1 VGHRPAQSRL
11 TTETRLRERARAAM
25 YFHPLHSPDSS
36 QIGYL
41 LADLDEQEAV
51 VIDPPPRQTELILA
65 LLTERSLRLCHVLR
79 THVHQVDA
87 ADCSALCD
95 CTSAQLVVGE
105 AATLPRGCSRE
116 AMRVAHGAR
125 LVFGNEVVRVLS
137 TPGHTPGCLS
147 YLWRD
152 RLFCGD
158 AFDVG
163 SCCAGDG
170 EADPGALFDTL
181 TRRLFTLPE
190 QTLVFPAHPIK
201 GRHVATL
208 GELRARYAPRLQQS
222 RDGFI
227 TDMMQ
232 RRPRPTASRIAAP
245 AAEG

>member
-1 VGHRPAQSRL
+1 
-11 TTETRLRERARAAM
+11 M
-25 YFHPLHSPDSS
+25 YFHPLQSTDSS

-65 LLTERSLRLCHVLR
+65 LLTERSLRLCQVLR

-87 ADCSALCD
+87 ADCSPLCD
-95 CTSAQLVVGE
+95 RTSAQLVVGE
-105 AATLPRGCSRE
+105 SAVMPPHCHVDTLRATHGT
-116 AMRVAHGAR
+116 RV
-125 LVFGNEVVRVLS
+125 VFGHEVVRVPS

-163 SCCAGDG
+163 SCGAGAS
-170 EADPGALFDTL
+170 EADPGLLFDSL

-227 TDMMQ
+227 TDMIQ
-232 RRPRPTASRIAAP
+232 RRDRAPAGRNAAP
-245 AAEG
+245 VQPR

>member
-1 VGHRPAQSRL
+1 
-11 TTETRLRERARAAM
+11 M

-36 QIGYL
+36 LIGYL

-79 THVHQVDA
+79 THIHRVDA

-105 AATLPRGCSRE
+105 AAALPQGCSRE
-116 AMRVAHGAR
+116 AVRVAHGTR

-170 EADPGALFDTL
+170 EADRSSNSTPWAS
-181 TRRLFTLPE
+181 
-190 QTLVFPAHPIK
+190 
-201 GRHVATL
+201 
-208 GELRARYAPRLQQS
+208 YAWRNNTP
-222 RDGFI
+222 
-227 TDMMQ
+227 
-232 RRPRPTASRIAAP
+232 
-245 AAEG
+245 

>member
-1 VGHRPAQSRL
+1 
-11 TTETRLRERARAAM
+11 M
-25 YFHPLHSPDSS
+25 YFHPLQSTDSS

-51 VIDPPPRQTELILA
+51 VIDPPPRQSELILA
-65 LLTERSLRLCHVLR
+65 LLTERSLRLCHVMR
-79 THVHQVDA
+79 THVHQMDA
-87 ADCSALCD
+87 ADCSPLCD
-95 CTSAQLVVGE
+95 RTSAQLVVGE
-105 AATLPRGCSRE
+105 AAVMPAQCQVDTLR
-116 AMRVAHGAR
+116 AKHGTR

-152 RLFCGD
+152 RLLCGD
-158 AFDVG
+158 ACDVDSCGAGG
-163 SCCAGDG
+163 S
-170 EADPGALFDTL
+170 EADPGMLFDTL

-227 TDMMQ
+227 TDMIQ
-232 RRPRPTASRIAAP
+232 RRDRAPAGRNAAP
-245 AAEG
+245 ALPR

>member
-1 VGHRPAQSRL
+1 
-11 TTETRLRERARAAM
+11 M

-79 THVHQVDA
+79 THVHRIDA

-95 CTSAQLVVGE
+95 RTGARLVVGE
-105 AATLPRGCSRE
+105 TAQLPPHCRIDTLRAT
-116 AMRVAHGAR
+116 HGTR
-125 LVFGNEVVRVLS
+125 LVAGNEVVRVLS

-163 SCCAGDG
+163 SYGAGDT
-170 EADPGALFDTL
+170 EADPGMLFDSL

-190 QTLVFPAHPIK
+190 QTLVFPAHPIE

-208 GELRARYAPRLQQS
+208 GELRSRYAPRLQHS
-222 RDGFI
+222 REGFI
-227 TDMMQ
+227 TEMIQ
-232 RRPRPTASRIAAP
+232 RRQRTPPGASTASTLPR
-245 AAEG
+245 

>member
-1 VGHRPAQSRL
+1 MP
-11 TTETRLRERARAAM
+11 TRCA
-25 YFHPLHSPDSS
+25 
-36 QIGYL
+36 
-41 LADLDEQEAV
+41 LA
-51 VIDPPPRQTELILA
+51 
-65 LLTERSLRLCHVLR
+65 CH
-79 THVHQVDA
+79 QADA
-87 ADCSALCD
+87 TDCSALCD
-95 CTSAQLVVGE
+95 CTAAQLVVGE
-105 AATLPRGCSRE
+105 AATLPGDCGRE
-116 AMRVAHGAR
+116 ALRVAHGIR

-163 SCCAGDG
+163 SCGAGGG
-170 EADPGALFDTL
+170 ESDPGALFDTL
-181 TRRLFTLPE
+181 DPPPVQRLPE

-201 GRHVATL
+201 GRHVATV

>member
-1 VGHRPAQSRL
+1 
-11 TTETRLRERARAAM
+11 M
-25 YFHPLHSPDSS
+25 YFHPLQSTDSS

-51 VIDPPPRQTELILA
+51 VIDPPPRQSELILA
-65 LLTERSLRLCHVLR
+65 LLTERSLRLCHVMR
-79 THVHQVDA
+79 THVHQMDA
-87 ADCSALCD
+87 ADCSPLCD
-95 CTSAQLVVGE
+95 RTSAQLVVGE
-105 AATLPRGCSRE
+105 AAVMPAQCQVDTLR
-116 AMRVAHGAR
+116 AKHGTR

-163 SCCAGDG
+163 SCGAGDS
-170 EADPGALFDTL
+170 EADPGLLFDSL

-227 TDMMQ
+227 TDMIQ
-232 RRPRPTASRIAAP
+232 RRDRAPAGRNAAP
-245 AAEG
+245 ALPR

>member
-1 VGHRPAQSRL
+1 MRSR
-11 TTETRLRERARAAM
+11 
-25 YFHPLHSPDSS
+25 SS
-36 QIGYL
+36 
-41 LADLDEQEAV
+41 
-51 VIDPPPRQTELILA
+51 
-65 LLTERSLRLCHVLR
+65 RSKCAGSL
-79 THVHQVDA
+79 
-87 ADCSALCD
+87 
-95 CTSAQLVVGE
+95 
-105 AATLPRGCSRE
+105 GCSS
-116 AMRVAHGAR
+116 AALRVAHGTR

-190 QTLVFPAHPIK
+190 QTIVFPAHPIK

-232 RRPRPTASRIAAP
+232 RRPRGATPRIAAP
-245 AAEG
+245 TAGS

>member
-1 VGHRPAQSRL
+1 
-11 TTETRLRERARAAM
+11 M

-36 QIGYL
+36 LIGYL

-51 VIDPPPRQTELILA
+51 IIDPPPRHTELILA

-79 THVHQVDA
+79 THVHQVDV
-87 ADCSALCD
+87 ADCSPLCD
-95 CTSAQLVVGE
+95 RTSAQLVVGE
-105 AATLPRGCSRE
+105 AASMPIGCGQAVHR
-116 AMRVAHGAR
+116 AAHGSR
-125 LVFGNEVVRVLS
+125 LVFGNEVIRVLS

-163 SCCAGDG
+163 SCGAGDG
-170 EADPGALFDTL
+170 EADPGMMFDTL

-190 QTLVFPAHPIK
+190 QTLVFPAHPIR
-201 GRHVATL
+201 GRQVATL
-208 GELRARYAPRLQQS
+208 GELRTRYAARLQQS

-227 TDMMQ
+227 TDMIQ
-232 RRPRPTASRIAAP
+232 RRERTPAGKASALPLPRP
-245 AAEG
+245 

>member
-1 VGHRPAQSRL
+1 
-11 TTETRLRERARAAM
+11 M

-65 LLTERSLRLCHVLR
+65 LLTDRNLRLCHVLR

-87 ADCSALCD
+87 ADCSPLCD
-95 CTSAQLVVGE
+95 RTSAQLVVGE
-105 AATLPRGCSRE
+105 AAVMPSHCRVDT
-116 AMRVAHGAR
+116 MRAAHGTR

-147 YLWRD
+147 FLWRD

-163 SCCAGDG
+163 SCGTGDG
-170 EADPGALFDTL
+170 EADPGMLFDSL

-190 QTLVFPAHPIK
+190 QTLAFPAHPIK

-208 GELRARYAPRLQQS
+208 GELRTRFAPRLQHS

-227 TDMMQ
+227 TEMTQ
-232 RRPRPTASRIAAP
+232 RRERTPAIRSAP
-245 AAEG
+245 ATLSR

>member
-1 VGHRPAQSRL
+1 
-11 TTETRLRERARAAM
+11 M

-65 LLTERSLRLCHVLR
+65 LLTERSLRLCHVLC
-79 THVHQVDA
+79 THVHQADA
-87 ADCSALCD
+87 TDCSALCD
-95 CTSAQLVVGE
+95 CTAAQLVVGE
-105 AATLPRGCSRE
+105 AATLPGDCGRE
-116 AMRVAHGAR
+116 ALRVAHGIR

-201 GRHVATL
+201 GRHVATV

>member
-1 VGHRPAQSRL
+1 
-11 TTETRLRERARAAM
+11 M
-25 YFHPLHSPDSS
+25 YFHPLHSPESS

-65 LLTERSLRLCHVLR
+65 LLTERSLRLCHVLC
-79 THVHQVDA
+79 THVHQADTT
-87 ADCSALCD
+87 DCSALCD
-95 CTSAQLVVGE
+95 CTAAQLVVGE
-105 AATLPRGCSRE
+105 AATLPGDCGRE
-116 AMRVAHGAR
+116 ALRVAHGIR

-137 TPGHTPGCLS
+137 TPGHPPGCLS

-163 SCCAGDG
+163 SCGAGGG
-170 EADPGALFDTL
+170 ESDPGQLFDTL

-232 RRPRPTASRIAAP
+232 RRAHPATARIPAS

>member
-1 VGHRPAQSRL
+1 
-11 TTETRLRERARAAM
+11 M
-25 YFHPLHSPDSS
+25 YFHPLQSTDSS

-51 VIDPPPRQTELILA
+51 VIDPPPRQSELILA
-65 LLTERSLRLCHVLR
+65 LLTERSLRLCHVMR
-79 THVHQVDA
+79 THVHQMDA
-87 ADCSALCD
+87 ADCSPLCD
-95 CTSAQLVVGE
+95 RTSAQLVVGE
-105 AATLPRGCSRE
+105 AAVMPAQCQVDTLR
-116 AMRVAHGAR
+116 AKHGTR

-152 RLFCGD
+152 RLLCGD
-158 AFDVG
+158 AFDVDSCGAGG
-163 SCCAGDG
+163 S
-170 EADPGALFDTL
+170 EADPGMLFDTL

-227 TDMMQ
+227 TDMIQ
-232 RRPRPTASRIAAP
+232 RRKRAP
-245 AAEG
+245 AGRNTATVPLR

>member
-1 VGHRPAQSRL
+1 
-11 TTETRLRERARAAM
+11 M
-25 YFHPLHSPDSS
+25 
-36 QIGYL
+36 
-41 LADLDEQEAV
+41 
-51 VIDPPPRQTELILA
+51 
-65 LLTERSLRLCHVLR
+65 
-79 THVHQVDA
+79 
-87 ADCSALCD
+87 
-95 CTSAQLVVGE
+95 
-105 AATLPRGCSRE
+105 
-116 AMRVAHGAR
+116 
-125 LVFGNEVVRVLS
+125 FGNEVVRVLS

-232 RRPRPTASRIAAP
+232 RRPRATTPRIAAP
-245 AAEG
+245 AAGS

>member
-1 VGHRPAQSRL
+1 
-11 TTETRLRERARAAM
+11 M
-25 YFHPLHSPDSS
+25 YFHPFHSADSN

-51 VIDPPPRQTELILA
+51 VIDPPPRETELILA

-79 THVHQVDA
+79 THVHRVDA
-87 ADCSALCD
+87 ADCSPLCD
-95 CTSAQLVVGE
+95 RSGAQLVVGE
-105 AATLPRGCSRE
+105 AAGLPGDCRADVLR
-116 AMRVAHGAR
+116 AAHGTR

-163 SCCAGDG
+163 SCCAGEG
-170 EADPGALFDTL
+170 ESDPGMLFDTL

-190 QTLVFPAHPIK
+190 QTLVFPAHPLH
-201 GRHVATL
+201 GRQVATL
-208 GELRARYAPRLQQS
+208 GELRARYAPRLKHS

-227 TDMMQ
+227 SDMTQ
-232 RRPRPTASRIAAP
+232 RGGRLSGQGLRA
-245 AAEG
+245 

>member
-1 VGHRPAQSRL
+1 
-11 TTETRLRERARAAM
+11 
-25 YFHPLHSPDSS
+25 
-36 QIGYL
+36 
-41 LADLDEQEAV
+41 
-51 VIDPPPRQTELILA
+51 
-65 LLTERSLRLCHVLR
+65 
-79 THVHQVDA
+79 
-87 ADCSALCD
+87 
-95 CTSAQLVVGE
+95 
-105 AATLPRGCSRE
+105 
-116 AMRVAHGAR
+116 MRVAHGAR
-125 LVFGNEVVRVLS
+125 LVFGNEVVRVLG

-163 SCCAGDG
+163 SCSAGNR
-170 EADPGALFDTL
+170 EADPGLLFDTL

-190 QTLVFPAHPIK
+190 QTLVFPAHPIR

-232 RRPRPTASRIAAP
+232 RRARPAAP
-245 AAEG
+245 RGTAAAIEG